1 MMWKPGIRRR
11 LLMTSTLVIV
21 MGLSTLYLLTGRQLD
36 EATLEFYLHDLESEA
51 FVTAGVTQGLLEEEE
66 ESDPAMLD
74 AWLVR
79 RQTRDTHQLTLLDAE
94 GRVIASTDDTVPL
107 GLRLYSPEI
116 EAALQSHTE
125 HAIRHTGQAEIAYA
139 AAPVLYEGKLL
150 GVIQVSAPMQP
161 AYEDARDRRLELIV
175 EASVILLISLGV
187 SLWLGQTITRPIK
200 RLHASALRMANGALD
215 ERISV
220 TSKDEIGQLG
230 QAFNYMATQ
239 VSHLLNTQRSFVSNA
254 AHELRTPLMSV
265 KLRTQSLLTEN
276 LPEEQKTTYLQEID
290 AEVNRLASVVTD
302 LLILARID
310 EGKHERRL
318 ESFDTAAFFHDIVR
332 QANIQARQHQQQFRA
347 TLPDSL
353 PDVAIGMNDLR
364 IVLDNLLGNAMKY
377 TPAEGMIILDV
388 TSDTG
393 LHIRVSD
400 TGDGFAPEH
409 QSLIFERF
417 YRVDRPGDRLVAGT
431 GLGLA
436 VVKTIIEHYGGE
448 IHAESPG
455 IGKGATFTVK
465 LPLAAPTTD

>member
-11 LLMTSTLVIV
+11 LLLTSTLVIII
-21 MGLSTLYLLTGRQLD
+21 GLFTLFYLTGRQLNN
-36 EATLEFYLHDLESEA
+36 ATIEFYLHDLESEA
-51 FVTAGVTQGLLEEEE
+51 YVTAGVTQEIFEEEGQGNTT
-66 ESDPAMLD
+66 MLN
-74 AWLVR
+74 AWLTR
-79 RQTRDTHQLTLLDAE
+79 RQTDPTHELSLLDAE
-94 GRVIASTDDTVPL
+94 GRVVASTDASVPL

-116 EAALQSHTE
+116 TAALQSRTE
-125 HAIRHTGQAEIAYA
+125 HDIRHTGQEEVAYA
-139 AAPVLYEGKLL
+139 AAPVLYEGNLL
-150 GVIQVSAPMQP
+150 GVIQIAAPMQP
-161 AYEDARDRRLELIV
+161 AYDEAHQRWIELIL
-175 EASVILLISLGV
+175 EAAVVLAISLAV
-187 SLWLGQTITRPIK
+187 STWLGQTITRPI
-200 RLHASALRMANGALD
+200 RQLHASALRMANGALD
-215 ERISV
+215 ERITV

-239 VSHLLNTQRSFVSNA
+239 VNNLLQTQRSFVSNA

-265 KLRTQSLLTEN
+265 KLRTQALLNEN
-276 LPEEQKTTYLQEID
+276 LSDEQQTTYLQEID

-318 ESFDTAAFFHDIVR
+318 EPFDTAAFFHDIAR
-332 QANIQARQHQQQFRA
+332 QANIQARQHRQQFHP

-377 TPAEGMIILDV
+377 TPAEGTIMLEV
-388 TSDTG
+388 SSDTH

-417 YRVDRPGDRLVAGT
+417 YRVDRSGDRLVSGT

-436 VVKTIIEHYGGE
+436 VVKTIVEHYGGQ
-448 IHAESPG
+448 IHAASPG